1 MGFRQ
6 IVMPNIPAKD
16 RIVDALDRAGAHAPF
31 LNRLI
36 EADPDLVAE
45 LEAGDFSRRFSD
57 FLRRLEP
64 VEGNPM
70 QQLRRNRQKLALYT
84 AIGDLAGAFA
94 LEDTVQLL
102 SDFADYALDAAIAA
116 AFEERMPGEEP
127 AGFAAIALGKHGS
140 RELNY
145 SSDID
150 LLFLFDPETMPRKP
164 MEEAQQAAVRIG
176 RRVAEI
182 LNQRTGDGYVFRV
195 DLRLRPS
202 PEVTP
207 IVLTIG
213 AAIAHYET
221 SAEPWE
227 RAVFIRARA
236 AAGDIALG
244 QGFLDAIQPFVWRR
258 SLDFGAIRA
267 IRAMSH
273 RIRDHYAQGQKFG
286 PGFDLKRGR
295 GGIREIEFSAQIHQ
309 LIHGGREPELRAPAT
324 LDALSVLGEAG
335 HIAAEDSVQLAAAY
349 RLFRTIEH
357 RLQMIEDQ
365 QTHSLPTDRAALDQV
380 ARLHGMADGENLLES
395 LSGPVDYVGTL
406 YDQLDDERQER
417 LPGDQDR
424 LERELK
430 QYGFAGPRDAR
441 LRIEGWRAGRLRSTQ
456 SSVARE
462 ALEAVLPSLVSE
474 MGKSPDPT
482 GVINRFDVLLDRM
495 PSAVNLFRLLEARPG
510 LSHMLVA
517 VLSHAPALA
526 DELARHAE
534 LFDGLIDATAL
545 DPPEPL
551 DELTEL
557 LESRSA
563 SADYQRRLDNMR
575 RLVGEE
581 RFALG
586 VQLIEGR
593 SDPLDVAAGYSRVA
607 EAAVRILTDAAVAEF
622 ESVHG
627 RIDGCELVILA
638 LGRLGG
644 EALTYASDLDLVY
657 LFTGDHSAQSDG
669 ERPLGATSYFQRLAQ
684 RVTAALSVPTAAGPL
699 YEIDTRLRPSGAQG
713 LLAVSF
719 DSFETYHRDNAWTW
733 EHMALA
739 RARPVY
745 GSQGAQDAL
754 RGMIAAILR
763 REREPAPLI
772 ADIRK
777 MREGIT
783 DHKPAAGPFDVKLI
797 EGGLV
802 DLEFCV
808 HLVQLRDH
816 AGLDPRLAKAI
827 AALVAAGSLD
837 AGLGAAHDLLTR
849 MLVTLRLV
857 APTSK
862 NIDKASRELVARRC
876 GKADWDELL
885 ADYARARQCVTREW
899 HRLAMIQQQGD
910 RA

>member
-1 MGFRQ
+1 MT
-6 IVMPNIPAKD
+6 NTPAKD
-16 RIVDALDRAGAHAPF
+16 GINDALRRAHAHAPF

-36 EADPDLVAE
+36 EANPEFVARIEMGE
-45 LEAGDFSRRFSD
+45 LSARFGDFTD
-57 FLRRLEP
+57 HLEP
-64 VEGNPM
+64 VQDDPM
-70 QQLRRNRQKLALYT
+70 QALRLNRQKLALYT
-84 AIGDLAGAFA
+84 AIGDLSGQFA
-94 LEDTVQLL
+94 LEETVGLL
-102 SDFADYALDAAIAA
+102 SDFADYALDEAINA
-116 AFEERMPGEEP
+116 AFDERVPGAGK
-127 AGFAAIALGKHGS
+127 AGFAVIALGKHGS

-150 LLFLFDPETMPRKP
+150 LLFLFDPATMPCKAR
-164 MEEAQQAAVRIG
+164 EEPQQAAVRLG
-176 RRVAEI
+176 RRVVEI
-182 LNQRTGDGYVFRV
+182 LNERTGDGYVFRV

-202 PEVTP
+202 PEITP

-227 RAVFIRARA
+227 RAVFIRGRT
-236 AAGDIALG
+236 AAGDHALG
-244 QGFLDAIQPFVWRR
+244 EQFLDAIRPFVWRR

-273 RIRDHYAQGQKFG
+273 RIRDHYAQGQEFG

-295 GGIREIEFSAQIHQ
+295 GGIREIEFYAQIHQ

-324 LDALSVLGEAG
+324 LDALSVLGDAG
-335 HIAAEDSVQLAAAY
+335 QIAADDSARLAEAY

-365 QTHSLPTDRAALDQV
+365 QTHSLPTDQAALDQV
-380 ARLHGMADGENLLES
+380 ARLHALEDGTSLLDI
-395 LSGPVDYVGTL
+395 LSGPVAYVGTH

-417 LPGDQDR
+417 LPGDQER
-424 LERELK
+424 LEQSLRE
-430 QYGFAGPRDAR
+430 YGFAEPRDAWR
-441 LRIEGWRAGRLRSTQ
+441 RIEGWRAGRLRSTQ
-456 SSVARE
+456 SPVARE

-482 GVINRFDVLLDRM
+482 AVINRFDVLLDRM

-510 LSHMLVA
+510 LSHLLVA
-517 VLSHAPALA
+517 VLSHSPALA
-526 DELARHAE
+526 DELARHAV

-551 DELTEL
+551 DELTAL

-563 SADYQRRLDNMR
+563 SSDYQRRLDRMR
-575 RLVGEE
+575 QLVGEE

-593 SDPLDVAAGYSRVA
+593 SDPLAVAAGYSRVA
-607 EAAVRILTDAAVAEF
+607 EAALRVLTGAAVAEF

-627 RIDGCELVILA
+627 RVDGCELVILA

-644 EALTYASDLDLVY
+644 GALTHASDLDLVY

-684 RVTAALSVPTAAGPL
+684 RVTAALSVPTASGPL
-699 YEIDTRLRPSGAQG
+699 YEIDARLRPSGAQG

-719 DSFETYHRDNAWTW
+719 DSFEAYHRDNAWTW

-754 RGMIAAILR
+754 QEMISTILH
-763 REREPAPLI
+763 RERKAGPLT

-777 MREGIT
+777 MREEIT
-783 DHKPAAGPFDVKLI
+783 NHKPAASPFDVKLI
-797 EGGLV
+797 DGGLV

-816 AGLDPRLAKAI
+816 VGLQPQLSKAI
-827 AALVAAGSLD
+827 ADLVAAGLVD
-837 AGLGAAHDLLTR
+837 PGLGAAHDLLTR

-857 APTSK
+857 APSSQ
-862 NIDKASRELVARRC
+862 NIDEASRELVALRC
-876 GKADWDELL
+876 GAEDWESLL
-885 ADYARARQCVTREW
+885 ADYASARQCVAHEW
-899 HRLAMIQQQGD
+899 GRVSMIQDKGD
-910 RA
+910 KE

>member
-1 MGFRQ
+1 MT
-6 IVMPNIPAKD
+6 NTPAKD
-16 RIVDALDRAGAHAPF
+16 RIIEALKRACAHAPF

-36 EADPDLVAE
+36 EANSEFVAHIKTGQFS
-45 LEAGDFSRRFSD
+45 ARFDDFSD
-57 FLRRLEP
+57 HLEP
-64 VEGNPM
+64 MRDCPM
-70 QQLRRNRQKLALYT
+70 EALRRNRQKLALYT
-84 AIGDLAGAFA
+84 AIGDLSGQFS
-94 LEDTVQLL
+94 LEETVGLL
-102 SDFADYALDAAIAA
+102 SDFADYSLDEAIRA
-116 AFEERMPGEEP
+116 AFDERIPGAEP
-127 AGFAAIALGKHGS
+127 AGFAVIALGKHGS

-150 LLFLFDPETMPRKP
+150 LLFFFDPETMPCKP
-164 MEEAQQAAVRIG
+164 KEEPQQAAVRLG
-176 RRVAEI
+176 RRVVEI
-182 LNQRTGDGYVFRV
+182 LNERTGDGYVFRV

-227 RAVFIRARA
+227 RAVFIRSRA

-244 QGFLDAIQPFVWRR
+244 QHFLEAIRPFIWRR

-273 RIRDHYAQGQKFG
+273 RIRDHYAQGQEFG

-295 GGIREIEFSAQIHQ
+295 GGIREIEFYAQIHQ

-324 LDALSVLGEAG
+324 LDALSVLGEGGQISAG
-335 HIAAEDSVQLAAAY
+335 DATRLSDSY

-365 QTHSLPTDRAALDQV
+365 QTHSLPTDPESLNQV
-380 ARLHGMADGENLLES
+380 AHLHGMQNGAALLEI
-395 LSGPVDYVGTL
+395 LAEPVTYVGML

-417 LPGDQDR
+417 LPSDQER
-424 LERELK
+424 LEQSLRE
-430 QYGFAGPRDAR
+430 YGFANPHDAWR
-441 LRIEGWRAGRLRSTQ
+441 RIEGWRSGRLRSTH
-456 SSVARE
+456 SPVARE
-462 ALEAVLPSLVSE
+462 ALEAVLPSLISE
-474 MGKSPDPT
+474 MGQSPDPI

-510 LSHMLVA
+510 LSHLLVA

-526 DELARHAE
+526 DELARHAV

-551 DELTEL
+551 EELTAL
-557 LESRSA
+557 LDSGSA
-563 SADYQRRLDNMR
+563 SSDYQHRLDRMR
-575 RLVGEE
+575 QLVGEE

-607 EAAVRILTDAAVAEF
+607 EAALRVLTNAAVAEF
-622 ESVHG
+622 EAVHG

-644 EALTYASDLDLVY
+644 EALTHASDLDLVY

-719 DSFETYHRDNAWTW
+719 DSFEAYHRDNAWTW

-754 RGMIAAILR
+754 KAMISAILH
-763 REREPAPLI
+763 RERDAGSLT
-772 ADIRK
+772 ADLRK
-777 MREGIT
+777 MRAEIGN
-783 DHKPAAGPFDVKLI
+783 HKPPAGPFDVKLVD
-797 EGGLV
+797 GGLV

-816 AGLDPRLAKAI
+816 IGLHPQLPKAI
-827 AALVAAGSLD
+827 ADLAAAGLVD
-837 AGLGAAHDLLTR
+837 PGLGAAHDLLTR

-857 APTSK
+857 APASK
-862 NIDKASRELVARRC
+862 NIDPASRELVAKRC
-876 GKADWDELL
+876 GAGDWESLL
-885 ADYARARQCVTREW
+885 ADYAKARQCVTGEW
-899 HRLAMIQQQGD
+899 RRLARIEEQGD
-910 RA
+910 NG

>member
-1 MGFRQ
+1 MTKT
-6 IVMPNIPAKD
+6 PAKD
-16 RIVDALDRAGAHAPF
+16 PTNEALRRASEHAPF
-31 LNRLI
+31 LGRLI
-36 EADPDLVAE
+36 DANPEFVARIE
-45 LEAGDFSRRFSD
+45 TDQLSPRFEDFSRY
-57 FLRRLEP
+57 LEQ
-64 VEGNPM
+64 VQGNPM
-70 QQLRRNRQKLALYT
+70 PALRRNRQKLALYT
-84 AIGDLAGAFA
+84 AIGDLSGQFS
-94 LEDTVQLL
+94 LEETVGLL
-102 SDFADYALDAAIAA
+102 SDFADYALDEAITA
-116 AFEERMPGEEP
+116 AFDERVPGAGT
-127 AGFAAIALGKHGS
+127 AGFAVIALGKHGS

-150 LLFLFDPETMPRKP
+150 LLFLFDPETMPCRPK
-164 MEEAQQAAVRIG
+164 EEPQQAAARLG
-176 RRVAEI
+176 RRVVEI
-182 LNQRTGDGYVFRV
+182 LNERTGDGYVFRV

-227 RAVFIRARA
+227 RAVFIRGRA

-244 QGFLDAIQPFVWRR
+244 QQFLDAIHPFVWRR

-273 RIRDHYAQGQKFG
+273 RIRDHYAQGQAFG

-295 GGIREIEFSAQIHQ
+295 GGIREIEFYAQIHQ

-324 LDALSVLGEAG
+324 LDALSVLGDAG
-335 HIAAEDSVQLAAAY
+335 QIAADDSARLADAY
-349 RLFRTIEH
+349 RLYRTIEH

-365 QTHSLPTDRAALDQV
+365 QTHSLPTDDAALDQV
-380 ARLHGMADGENLLES
+380 ARLHGMEDGASLLEM
-395 LSGPVDYVGTL
+395 LSGPVAYVGTL

-417 LPGDQDR
+417 LPSDQDR
-424 LERELK
+424 LEQSLK
-430 QYGFAGPRDAR
+430 ECGFAEPNDAR
-441 LRIEGWRAGRLRSTQ
+441 RRIEGWRAGRLRATQ
-456 SSVARE
+456 SPVARE
-462 ALEAVLPSLVSE
+462 ALEAVLPSLVAE
-474 MGKSPDPT
+474 MGKSPDPI

-510 LSHMLVA
+510 LSHLLVA

-526 DELARHAE
+526 DELARNAV

-551 DELTEL
+551 DDLTAL
-557 LESRSA
+557 LEARSA
-563 SADYQRRLDNMR
+563 SSDYQLRLDRMR
-575 RLVGEE
+575 QLVGEE

-607 EAAVRILTDAAVAEF
+607 EAAIRVLADAAVAEF
-622 ESVHG
+622 ENVHG
-627 RIDGCELVILA
+627 RIGGCELVILA

-644 EALTYASDLDLVY
+644 EALTHASDLDLVY
-657 LFTGDHSAQSDG
+657 LFTGDHSARSDG
-669 ERPLGATSYFQRLAQ
+669 ERPLGATSYFQRLTQ

-719 DSFETYHRDNAWTW
+719 DSFAAYHRDNAWTW

-745 GSQGAQDAL
+745 GSRGARDAL
-754 RGMIAAILR
+754 QEMVSAILH
-763 REREPAPLI
+763 REREAEPLI

-777 MREGIT
+777 MRE
-783 DHKPAAGPFDVKLI
+783 DVAKHKPAAGPFDVKLVD
-797 EGGLV
+797 GGLV

-816 AGLDPRLAKAI
+816 IGLQPQLSKAI
-827 AALVAAGSLD
+827 AGLAAGGLVD
-837 AGLGAAHDLLTR
+837 PGLGAAHDLLTR

-857 APTSK
+857 APASK
-862 NIDKASRELVARRC
+862 NIDTASRELLALRC
-876 GKADWDELL
+876 GAADWESLL
-885 ADYARARQCVTREW
+885 ADYAKARQCVTSEW
-899 HRLAMIQQQGD
+899 RRLAKIQ
-910 RA
+910 

>member
-1 MGFRQ
+1 MTKT
-6 IVMPNIPAKD
+6 PTKD
-16 RIVDALDRAGAHAPF
+16 PTDEALRRASEYAPF
-31 LNRLI
+31 LDRLI
-36 EADPDLVAE
+36 DANPEFVARIE
-45 LEAGDFSRRFSD
+45 TDQLSPSFEDFSRY
-57 FLRRLEP
+57 LEQ
-64 VEGNPM
+64 VQGNPM
-70 QQLRRNRQKLALYT
+70 PALRRNRQKLALYT
-84 AIGDLAGAFA
+84 AIGDLSGQFS
-94 LEDTVQLL
+94 LEETVGLL
-102 SDFADYALDAAIAA
+102 SDFADYALDEAITA
-116 AFEERMPGEEP
+116 AFDERVPGAGT
-127 AGFAAIALGKHGS
+127 AGFAVIALGKHGS

-150 LLFLFDPETMPRKP
+150 LLFLFDPETMPCRPK
-164 MEEAQQAAVRIG
+164 EEPQQAAVRLG
-176 RRVAEI
+176 RRVVEI
-182 LNQRTGDGYVFRV
+182 LNERTGDGYVFRV

-227 RAVFIRARA
+227 RAVFIRGRA

-244 QGFLDAIQPFVWRR
+244 QQFLDAIHPFVWRR

-273 RIRDHYAQGQKFG
+273 RIRDHYAQGQAFG

-295 GGIREIEFSAQIHQ
+295 GGIREIEFYAQIHQ

-324 LDALSVLGEAG
+324 LDALSVLGDAG
-335 HIAAEDSVQLAAAY
+335 QIAADDSARLADAY
-349 RLFRTIEH
+349 RLYRTIEH

-365 QTHSLPTDRAALDQV
+365 QTHSLPTDDAALDQV
-380 ARLHGMADGENLLES
+380 ARLHGMEGGASLLEM
-395 LSGPVDYVGTL
+395 LSGPVAYVGTL

-417 LPGDQDR
+417 LPSDQDR
-424 LERELK
+424 LEQSLK
-430 QYGFAGPRDAR
+430 ECGFAEPNDAR
-441 LRIEGWRAGRLRSTQ
+441 RRIDGWRAGRLRVTQ
-456 SSVARE
+456 SPVARE
-462 ALEAVLPSLVSE
+462 ALEAVLPSLVAE
-474 MGKSPDPT
+474 MGKSPDPI

-510 LSHMLVA
+510 LSHLLVA

-526 DELARHAE
+526 DELARNAV

-551 DELTEL
+551 DELTAL
-557 LESRSA
+557 LEARSA
-563 SADYQRRLDNMR
+563 SSDYQLRLDRMR
-575 RLVGEE
+575 QLVGEE

-607 EAAVRILTDAAVAEF
+607 EAAIRVLADAAVAEF
-622 ESVHG
+622 KNVHG
-627 RIDGCELVILA
+627 RIGGCELVILA

-644 EALTYASDLDLVY
+644 EALTHASDLDLVY
-657 LFTGDHSAQSDG
+657 LFTGDHSARSDG
-669 ERPLGATSYFQRLAQ
+669 ERPLGATSYFQRLTQ

-719 DSFETYHRDNAWTW
+719 DSFAAYHRDNAWTW

-745 GSQGAQDAL
+745 GSQGARDVLQE
-754 RGMIAAILR
+754 MISAILH
-763 REREPAPLI
+763 REREAEPLI

-777 MREGIT
+777 MRE
-783 DHKPAAGPFDVKLI
+783 DVAKHKPAAGPFDVKLVD
-797 EGGLV
+797 GGLV

-816 AGLDPRLAKAI
+816 IGLQPQLSKAI
-827 AALVAAGSLD
+827 AGLAAGGLVD
-837 AGLGAAHDLLTR
+837 PGLGAAHDLLTR

-862 NIDKASRELVARRC
+862 NIDTASRELLALRC
-876 GKADWDELL
+876 GAADWESLL
-885 ADYARARQCVTREW
+885 ADYAKARQCVTSEW
-899 HRLAMIQQQGD
+899 RRLAKIQ
-910 RA
+910 

>member
-1 MGFRQ
+1 MMTNAF
-6 IVMPNIPAKD
+6 AKD
-16 RIVDALDRAGAHAPF
+16 QIIDAFGRARAHAPF
-31 LNRLI
+31 LGRLI
-36 EADPDLVAE
+36 EANSEFVAQ
-45 LEAGDFSRRFSD
+45 LEKGGFPPQFDAFAEQ
-57 FLRRLEP
+57 LAP
-64 VEGNPM
+64 VQDNPM

-84 AIGDLAGAFA
+84 AIGDLSGQFS
-94 LEDTVQLL
+94 LEETVGML
-102 SDFADYALDAAIAA
+102 SDFADYALDEAINA
-116 AFEERMPGEEP
+116 AFEERVPGEAP
-127 AGFAAIALGKHGS
+127 TGFAVIALGKHGS

-150 LLFLFDPETMPRKP
+150 ILFLFDPATLPRRPK
-164 MEEAQQAAVRIG
+164 EEPQQAAVRLG
-176 RRVAEI
+176 RRVVEI
-182 LNQRTGDGYVFRV
+182 LNERTGDGYVFRV

-207 IVLTIG
+207 IALTIG

-227 RAVFIRARA
+227 RAVFIRGRA
-236 AAGDIALG
+236 AAGDMALG
-244 QGFLDAIQPFVWRR
+244 QQFLDSIRPFVWRR

-273 RIRDHYAQGQKFG
+273 RIRDHYAQGQEFG

-295 GGIREIEFSAQIHQ
+295 GGIREIEFYAQIHQ

-324 LDALSVLGEAG
+324 LDALSVLGDAG
-335 HIAAEDSVQLAAAY
+335 QIASADSARLSEAY

-380 ARLHGMADGENLLES
+380 ARLHAIENGEELLEA
-395 LSGPVDYVGTL
+395 LSEPVAYVGAL
-406 YDQLDDERQER
+406 YDQLDDEEDER
-417 LPGDQDR
+417 LPADQDR
-424 LERELK
+424 LEQALK
-430 QYGFAGPRDAR
+430 EYGFAEPQDPRR
-441 LRIEGWRAGRLRSTQ
+441 RIDRWRAGRLRSTQ
-456 SSVARE
+456 SAVARE
-462 ALEAVLPSLVSE
+462 ALEAVLPSLISE

-510 LSHMLVA
+510 LTHMLVA

-526 DELARHAE
+526 DELARHPE

-551 DELTEL
+551 DELTTL
-557 LESRSA
+557 LEMRSV
-563 SADYQRRLDNMR
+563 SDDYQRRLDRMR
-575 RLVGEE
+575 QLVGEE

-593 SDPLDVAAGYSRVA
+593 SDPLTVASGYSRVA
-607 EAAVRILTDAAVAEF
+607 EAALRVLADAAVAEF

-627 RIDGCELVILA
+627 RIDGCQLVILA

-644 EALTYASDLDLVY
+644 EALTHASDLDLVY

-669 ERPLGATSYFQRLAQ
+669 ERSLGATSYFQRLAQ

-745 GSQGAQDAL
+745 GPQDAQDAL
-754 RGMIAAILR
+754 QGMISSILR
-763 REREPAPLI
+763 RERETEPLI
-772 ADIRK
+772 TDIRK
-777 MREGIT
+777 MREEIAS
-783 DHKPAAGPFDVKLI
+783 HKPPAGPFDVKLVN
-797 EGGLV
+797 GGLV

-816 AGLDPRLAKAI
+816 VGLHPQLAKAI
-827 AALVAAGSLD
+827 ADLVAAGLVD
-837 AGLGAAHDLLTR
+837 PGLGAANDLLTR

-857 APTSK
+857 SPASK
-862 NIDKASRELVARRC
+862 DIDPASRELVALRC
-876 GKADWDELL
+876 GAANWEELL
-885 ADYARARQCVTREW
+885 ADYAKARQCVTGEW
-899 HRLAMIQQQGD
+899 RRLAMIEEQGD
-910 RA
+910 EGD

>member
-1 MGFRQ
+1 MTK
-6 IVMPNIPAKD
+6 ALEKD
-16 RIVDALDRAGAHAPF
+16 RIAAALRRAREYAPF

-36 EADPDLVAE
+36 DANPEFVQQI
-45 LEAGDFSRRFSD
+45 EAGGLSARLDDFSAHLQPVHEDPMRA
-57 FLRRLEP
+57 LRL
-64 VEGNPM
+64 
-70 QQLRRNRQKLALYT
+70 NRQKLALYA
-84 AIGDLAGAFA
+84 AIGDLSGQFE
-94 LEDTVQLL
+94 LEETVGLL
-102 SDFADYALDAAIAA
+102 SDFADYALDEAINA
-116 AFEERMPGEEP
+116 AFAERVPDEAP
-127 AGFAAIALGKHGS
+127 IGFAAIALGKHGS

-150 LLFLFDPETMPRKP
+150 LLFLFDPETMPRRAR
-164 MEEAQQAAVRIG
+164 EEPQQAAVRIG
-176 RRVAEI
+176 RRVVEI
-182 LNQRTGDGYVFRV
+182 LNERTGDGYVFRV

-202 PEVTP
+202 PEITP

-227 RAVFIRARA
+227 RAVFIRSRA
-236 AAGDIALG
+236 VAGDIGLG
-244 QGFLDAIQPFVWRR
+244 KQFLDAIRPFVWRR

-273 RIRDHYAQGQKFG
+273 RIRDHYAQGQEFG
-286 PGFDLKRGR
+286 LGYDLKRGR
-295 GGIREIEFSAQIHQ
+295 GGIREIEFYAQIHQ
-309 LIHGGREPELRAPAT
+309 LIHGGREPDLRAPAT
-324 LDALSVLGEAG
+324 LDALSVLGDAGQIEASD
-335 HIAAEDSVQLAAAY
+335 AVRLAEAY

-365 QTHSLPTDRAALDQV
+365 QTHSLPNNLAALDRV
-380 ARLHGMADGENLLES
+380 AQLHAMENGAALLDA
-395 LSGPVDYVGTL
+395 LSGPVSYVGGL

-417 LPGDQDR
+417 LPSDQER
-424 LERELK
+424 LTHALK
-430 QYGFAGPRDAR
+430 QSGFAIPDDAGR
-441 LRIEGWRAGRLRSTQ
+441 RIEGWRAGKPRSTQ
-456 SSVARE
+456 SPVARE
-462 ALEAVLPSLVSE
+462 ALEAVLPSLVAE
-474 MGKSPDPT
+474 MGQSPDPV

-510 LSHMLVA
+510 LSRLLVA

-551 DELTEL
+551 DELAAL

-563 SADYQRRLDNMR
+563 SSDYQLRLDRMR

-607 EAAVRILTDAAVAEF
+607 EAALRVLTDAAVAEF
-622 ESVHG
+622 ELIHG
-627 RIDGCELVILA
+627 KIEGCDLVIMA

-644 EALTYASDLDLVY
+644 EALTHASDLDLVY

-669 ERPLGATSYFQRLAQ
+669 ARPLGSTSYFQRLAQ
-684 RVTAALSVPTAAGPL
+684 RVTVALSVPTAAGPL

-719 DSFETYHRDNAWTW
+719 DSFQAYHRDNAWTW

-745 GSQGAQDAL
+745 GPQGAQEAL
-754 RGMIAAILR
+754 QAMITDILQ
-763 REREPAPLI
+763 RERETGRLI

-777 MREGIT
+777 MRAEIAA
-783 DHKPAAGPFDVKLI
+783 HKPAAGPFDVKLVD
-797 EGGLV
+797 GGLV

-808 HLVQLRDH
+808 HLVQLRH
-816 AGLDPRLAKAI
+816 RVGLHPQLPKAISELAEEGLLDPCL
-827 AALVAAGSLD
+827 S
-837 AGLGAAHDLLTR
+837 AAHDLLTR

-857 APTSK
+857 SPGLQ
-862 NIDKASRELVARRC
+862 NIAEASRALVSERC
-876 GKADWDELL
+876 GAADWESLL
-885 ADYARARQCVTREW
+885 ADYGEARQAVTGEW
-899 HRLAMIQQQGD
+899 HRLAKTQDEGK
-910 RA
+910 

>member
-1 MGFRQ
+1 MTDIRELDDT
-6 IVMPNIPAKD
+6 I
-16 RIVDALDRAGAHAPF
+16 RALQRARDHAPF
-31 LNRLI
+31 LNRLM
-36 EADPDLVAE
+36 EANPVFVECIATGE
-45 LEAGDFSRRFSD
+45 LAARFEDFAH
-57 FLRRLEP
+57 LLEP
-64 VEGNPM
+64 VQNSPM
-70 QQLRRNRQKLALYT
+70 EALRRNRQKLALYT
-84 AIGDLAGAFA
+84 AIGDLSGQFS
-94 LEDTVQLL
+94 LEETVHLL
-102 SDFADYALDAAIAA
+102 SDFADYALDEAIRA
-116 AFEERMPGEEP
+116 AFEERIPGANP
-127 AGFAAIALGKHGS
+127 AGFSVIALGKHGS

-150 LLFLFDPETMPRKP
+150 LMFLFDPETMPCREK
-164 MEEAQQAAVRIG
+164 EEPQQAAVRLG
-176 RRVAEI
+176 RRVVEI
-182 LNQRTGDGYVFRV
+182 LNERTGDGYVFRV

-207 IVLTIG
+207 VALTIG

-227 RAVFIRARA
+227 RAVFIRSRA

-244 QGFLDAIQPFVWRR
+244 QHFLDVIQPFIWRR

-273 RIRDHYAQGQKFG
+273 RIRDHYAQGQEFG

-295 GGIREIEFSAQIHQ
+295 GGIREIEFYAQIHQ
-309 LIHGGREPELRAPAT
+309 LIHGGRDADLRAPAT

-335 HIAAEDSVQLAAAY
+335 QIAAEDVARLADAY

-365 QTHSLPTDRAALDQV
+365 QTHSLPTDPAAIDQV
-380 ARLHGMADGENLLES
+380 ARLHGIEDGATLLEA
-395 LSGPVDYVGTL
+395 LADPVIYVGTL
-406 YDQLDDERQER
+406 YDQLDDERQEK
-417 LPGDQDR
+417 LPSDQER
-424 LERELK
+424 LELSLK
-430 QYGFAGPRDAR
+430 EYGFAQPHDAWR
-441 LRIEGWRAGRLRSTQ
+441 RIEGWRSGRLRSTH
-456 SSVARE
+456 SPVARD
-462 ALEAVLPSLVSE
+462 ALEAVLPSLIAE
-474 MGKSPDPT
+474 MGQSPDPL

-510 LSHMLVA
+510 LSHLLVA

-526 DELARHAE
+526 DELARHAV

-551 DELTEL
+551 DELTGL
-557 LESRSA
+557 LEGGSA
-563 SADYQRRLDNMR
+563 SLDYQHRLDRMR
-575 RLVGEE
+575 QLVGEE

-607 EAAVRILTDAAVAEF
+607 EAALRVLTGAAVAEF
-622 ESVHG
+622 ETVHG

-644 EALTYASDLDLVY
+644 EALTHASDLDLVY
-657 LFTGDHSAQSDG
+657 LFTGDHGAQSDG

-684 RVTAALSVPTAAGPL
+684 RVTAALSVPTASGPL

-719 DSFETYHRDNAWTW
+719 DSFEAYHRDNAWTW

-754 RGMIAAILR
+754 KEMISAILH
-763 REREPAPLI
+763 RERDDASLT
-772 ADIRK
+772 ADLRK
-777 MREGIT
+777 MRAEIGA
-783 DHKPAAGPFDVKLI
+783 HKPPAGPFDVKLVD
-797 EGGLV
+797 GGLV

-816 AGLDPRLAKAI
+816 VGLQPQLPNAI
-827 AALVAAGSLD
+827 AEVVAAGLID
-837 AGLGAAHDLLTR
+837 PGMATAHDLLTR

-862 NIDKASRELVARRC
+862 NIEEASRNLVAQRC
-876 GKADWDELL
+876 GTADWEGLL
-885 ADYARARQCVTREW
+885 ADYGKARQCVTTEW
-899 HRLAMIQQQGD
+899 RRLATIHDKGD
-910 RA
+910 IG